1 MFSAIVICITTMS
14 EKPSSNAVP
23 LPIDVVVLQC
33 LLAEQRA
40 ANEHL
45 TGVIQGLQ
53 REKDSI
59 VESLQ
64 REKSE
69 MARLL
74 TEQIE
79 KFKSQVAW
87 LTKQL
92 FGRKS
97 EKIDPNQ
104 QWFDALTISAVENN
118 PPAAAIPSTEQKI
131 AAHSRKVTP
140 HGRGELPANLPRE
153 YVVVDVSEAEKTLPD
168 GTLRPLIGHED
179 AERVAYT
186 PGRIYVKVTRRP
198 KYGSPVGAEENGVV
212 IAPVPET
219 LIPKCLADESMLAHL
234 TVSKFADHMPL
245 NRMESVLSRS
255 GIDLTRQTMCGWTV
269 DCGLATQPL
278 VDAIIAELFANG
290 LIHNDDTPVD
300 MQDYKSSKPR
310 GQRTRE
316 TRLWVSTVSP
326 REGPWTVFDFTTG
339 RSADGPVRFFK
350 NYKGRIV
357 CDAYTVYDIL
367 ADTYDEIALN
377 GCWTHARRYFLKA
390 HESGHPVEGAEFL
403 SLIGELYKIE
413 RDWVDTV
420 LPPDATVE
428 QRAAALRNDNARRT
442 VIRGEC
448 AVPVLARIRARMDE
462 LLPKTPPDSKLAKA
476 IKYAAGI
483 WPRLIAY
490 AKDGRLPIDNNPAE
504 QMIRPIALGRN
515 AWLFFGSERG
525 GKAAANLMSLIA
537 TCKRA
542 KVEPFAYLSDVFRRL
557 PLAKTPE
564 QIRALLP
571 DVWKP
576 A

>member
-1 MFSAIVICITTMS
+1 MCAN
-14 EKPSSNAVP
+14 PSKDTLA
-23 LPIDVVVLQC
+23 LPSDPVVLQR
-33 LLAEQRA
+33 LLVEQ
-40 ANEHL
+40 L
-45 TGVIQGLQ
+45 TVNASLTTLVGNLR
-53 REKDSI
+53 REKDE
-59 VESLQ
+59 V
-64 REKSE
+64 
-69 MARLL
+69 ARLL

-97 EKIDPNQ
+97 EKIDPSQ
-104 QWFDALTISAVENN
+104 QWFDALTINAIEQN
-118 PPAAAIPSTEQKI
+118 PPADPASAVVQTVE
-131 AAHSRKVTP
+131 AHTRKVTP

-219 LIPKCLADESMLAHL
+219 LIPKCLADESLLAHL
-234 TVSKFADHMPL
+234 VVSKFADHLPL

-255 GIDLTRQTMCGWTV
+255 GIDLTRQTMCDWSV
-269 DCGLATQPL
+269 ACGLATQPL
-278 VDAIIAELFANG
+278 VDAIITEIFANG
-290 LIHNDDTPVD
+290 LVHNDDTPVD
-300 MQDYKSSKPR
+300 MQDYKSDKPR
-310 GQRTRE
+310 GKRTRE

-339 RSADGPVRFFK
+339 RSADGPLRFFK
-350 NYKGRIV
+350 NFKGRIV
-357 CDAYTVYDIL
+357 CDAYTVYDKL
-367 ADTYDEIALN
+367 DDTYDEIALN

-390 HESGHPVEGAEFL
+390 YESGHPAEGAEFL
-403 SLIGELYKIE
+403 SLIRELYKIE
-413 RDWVDTV
+413 GEWVDTA
-420 LPPDATVE
+420 LPPDATAE
-428 QRAAALRNDNARRT
+428 QRTEALRHDNARRT
-442 VIRGEC
+442 VVRSAC
-448 AVPVLARIRARMDE
+448 SLPVLARIRARMDE
-462 LLPKTPPDSKLAKA
+462 LLPGTPPDSKLSKA
-476 IKYAAGI
+476 MKYADGI
-483 WPRLIAY
+483 WTRLLAY
-490 AKDGRLPIDNNPAE
+490 AYDGRLPIDNNPAE
-504 QMIRPIALGRN
+504 QMIRPIAIGRN
-515 AWLFFGSERG
+515 NWLFFGSERG
-525 GKAAANLMSLIA
+525 GKAAVNLMSLIA

-557 PLAKTPE
+557 PLAKTSE

-576 A
+576 V

>member
-1 MFSAIVICITTMS
+1 MPA
-14 EKPSSNAVP
+14 KPSSKTYV
-23 LPIDVVVLQC
+23 LPTDPVILQH

-40 ANEHL
+40 ANENL
-45 TGVIQGLQ
+45 TAVIEGLR
-53 REKDSI
+53 REKD
-59 VESLQ
+59 EA
-64 REKSE
+64 
-69 MARLL
+69 ARLL

-97 EKIDPNQ
+97 EKLDPNQ
-104 QWFDALTISAVENN
+104 PWFDALTISAVEDN
-118 PPAAAIPSTEQKI
+118 PPAAPAPATEQKVV
-131 AAHSRKVTP
+131 AHTRKGTP

-153 YVVVDVSEAEKTLPD
+153 YIVVDVSEAEKTLPD
-168 GTLRPLIGHED
+168 GTLRPVIGHED

-219 LIPKCLADESMLAHL
+219 LIPKCLADESLLAHVV
-234 TVSKFADHMPL
+234 VSKFADHLPL

-255 GIDLTRQTMCGWTV
+255 GIELTRQTMCDWTV
-269 DCGLATQPL
+269 GCGLATQPL

-300 MQDYKSSKPR
+300 MQDHKSDKPR

-339 RSADGPVRFFK
+339 RSADGPLRFFK
-350 NYKGRIV
+350 NFTGRIV
-357 CDAYTVYDIL
+357 CDAYTVYDKL
-367 ADTYDEIALN
+367 DDTYDQIELN

-390 HESGHPVEGAEFL
+390 YESGHPAEGAEFL
-403 SLIGELYKIE
+403 SLIRELYKIE
-413 RDWVDTV
+413 SEWVDTA
-420 LPPDATVE
+420 LPPDATAE
-428 QRAAALRNDNARRT
+428 QRAEALRNDNARRT
-442 VIRGEC
+442 VLRGKC
-448 AVPVLARIRARMDE
+448 ALPVLARIRARMDE
-462 LLPKTPPDSKLAKA
+462 LLPGTPPDTKLARA
-476 IKYAAGI
+476 IKYADGI
-483 WPRLIAY
+483 WPRLLAY
-490 AKDGRLPIDNNPAE
+490 AYDGRLPIDNNPAE
-504 QMIRPIALGRN
+504 QMIRPIAIGRN
-515 AWLFFGSERG
+515 NWLFFGSERG
-525 GKAAANLMSLIA
+525 GRAAANLMSLIA

-542 KVEPFAYLSDVFRRL
+542 KVEPFAYLCDVFRRL
-557 PLAKTPE
+557 PSAKTPE